1 MSARDR
7 LVELLAEPPVDRA
20 GPEPWLDLVDGRP
33 GSRGRIQDVW
43 ESGGGALWYDG
54 LLAAGDATEGW
65 VPDLLGGASVRAFY
79 RVADRLGLSGGET
92 VLDLACGPGT
102 LTRRLSTAVGPQGLV
117 VASDLSIPMLSRAT
131 RAIRSPNVAFLRAD
145 AMDLPLRDDT
155 VDAVCCS
162 LCLHLVPDVDTAL
175 NGIARVLRPGGRV
188 ALAVPAHGSGLGRRL
203 TETLSRVAQ
212 ARLFDA
218 GELAAALSRRGF
230 GEVRERETR
239 GLQLVDAAA
248 PH

>member
-7 LVELLAEPPVDRA
+7 LLELLAHPPADRA
-20 GPEPWLDLVDGRP
+20 GVEPWLDLVDGRP

-43 ESGGGALWYDG
+43 ESGAGALWYDG
-54 LLAAGDATEGW
+54 LLAAGDAAEGW
-65 VPDLLGGASVRAFY
+65 VPDLLGGAFLRDFY
-79 RVADRLGLSGGET
+79 RVADRLQLAGGET

-102 LTRRLSTAVGPQGLV
+102 LTRRLSTAVGREGLV
-117 VASDLSIPMLSRAT
+117 VASDLSVPMLSRASREV
-131 RAIRSPNVAFLRAD
+131 RASNVAFLRAD

-162 LCLHLVPDVDTAL
+162 LCLHLVPDVETAL
-175 NGIARVLRPGGRV
+175 GEIARVVRPGGRV
-188 ALAVPAHGSGLGRRL
+188 ALAVPAHAGGVARRF

-212 ARLFDA
+212 ARVFGA
-218 GELAAALSRRGF
+218 GELAGALSRRGF
-230 GEVRERETR
+230 VGVRERESR

-248 PH
+248 PR